1 VAIARET
8 LERALQLSYQLNL
21 DLNSMT
27 DWLNQ
32 LVSEIHKTEDSFVD
46 NNPNSVEEIRFYEV
60 IQMSFSKRLI
70 LLLAVK
76 GKIDY
81 LKEN

>member
-1 VAIARET
+1 MAIARET

>member
-1 VAIARET
+1 MAIARET

-81 LKEN
+81 FKEN

>member
-1 VAIARET
+1 MAIARET

-46 NNPNSVEEIRFYEV
+46 NNPNSVEEIRFYGV

>member
-1 VAIARET
+1 MAIARET

-46 NNPNSVEEIRFYEV
+46 NNPKSVEEIRFYGV